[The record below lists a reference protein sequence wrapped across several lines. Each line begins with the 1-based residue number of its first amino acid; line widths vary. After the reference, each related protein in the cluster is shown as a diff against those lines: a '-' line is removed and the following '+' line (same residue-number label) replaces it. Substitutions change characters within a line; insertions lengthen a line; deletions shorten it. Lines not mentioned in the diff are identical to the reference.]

1 MKIPNLFIKVLAL
14 PFKYLYRLYRVN
26 RSESYF
32 KQVRNQKNNK
42 HINYVSDNTHTFTIR
57 TLENNKELISQTER
71 SFGHCHEWAG
81 EGSTF
86 ENLFIEVIINYSRYC
101 ANLPASEGYH
111 HAVEF
116 GLIDH
121 SLQVASLSL
130 RQAKSQFLPTEF
142 PLDIERKR
150 IKRYQYA
157 AWLCGLLHDAGK
169 LQTDMTIFNRL
180 NPNEEWIPITGDLI
194 GWIEQNNIKSY
205 GIRWRTDRIL
215 KGHEI
220 APIHLFQQVLTPA
233 AKRYIGGCP
242 GNLVEEITLSLSNYK
257 SNDCYLAKAVRA
269 ADVVSTAKDI
279 QTTWD
284 KNLGVRKAA
293 LHEKII
299 RAMQANAKFWLENGK
314 AVAID
319 NEIYLRWP
327 DCFNELTDILS
338 SADKTIPNNPTALRD
353 NMAQRGIIRKYNE
366 TEYTLF
372 FEGVVNFDN
381 AMDLLTKK
389 TTSGGV
395 GLVRLEWPF
404 FLTKTAPIPTNK
416 FGLLKIDLD
425 CNAVLFT
432 EKDSRYITSNEV
444 KTAAEKHIAISKQDK
459 EEADNNVETK
469 TIASAKPEP
478 KVKLEGKAK
487 VKTKPEL
494 KVKDEGDAKTKTEGN
509 IKTEGKVKPAEN
521 SEHNN
526 KNNNSPTK
534 DAKSKRQPLKK
545 PVNANTDLFSQKI
558 NHQHHQQNEARNTD
572 KPADNEKAKVTTQSE
587 RIIKILNLLERQEV
601 YSIDGQ
607 KYIEA
612 NTDWK
617 SAVKESEEGE
627 LIKLGHI
634 KLNNPASPFTR
645 YYQKKGK
652 SLIMLVEVL
661 NECTIEKQEDAKGS
675 SKKHLQHTENKQ
687 PGDIESP
694 KNTEKKQK
702 TIKNLQMDKQELS
715 DNPNTHNSLVDFLYS
730 KGLSLEVS
738 KRLAELVRIE
748 KGGSAY
754 IVPDEAFSYIL
765 SLDESEITCITKMLD
780 ASGKFTLLRTN

>member
-1 MKIPNLFIKVLAL
+1 MKISHIFTKILAL

-32 KQVRNQKNNK
+32 KQVRNQKNCE
-42 HINYVSDNTHTFTIR
+42 HINYVSDKTHPFTVR

-71 SFGHCHEWAG
+71 SFGHCHEWAS

-194 GWIEQNNIKSY
+194 DWIEQNNVKSY

-299 RAMQANAKFWLENGK
+299 RAMQANAKYWLENGR

-389 TTSGGV
+389 ATSGGV

-459 EEADNNVETK
+459 EEADNNVDTK

-478 KVKLEGKAK
+478 KVKG
-487 VKTKPEL
+487 
-494 KVKDEGDAKTKTEGN
+494 EGDAKTKTEGN

-545 PVNANTDLFSQKI
+545 PVNTNTDLFSQKI

-572 KPADNEKAKVTTQSE
+572 KPADNEKAKVITQSE

-652 SLIMLVEVL
+652 SLIMLMEVL
-661 NECTIEKQEDAKGS
+661 NESTIKKQEDATGS

-687 PGDIESP
+687 SGDIESP

-702 TIKNLQMDKQELS
+702 TIKNLQMNKQELS

-738 KRLAELVRIE
+738 KRLTELVRIE
-748 KGGSAY
+748 KGGSTY

>member
-1 MKIPNLFIKVLAL
+1 MKISNLFTKVLAL

-42 HINYVSDNTHTFTIR
+42 HINYVSENTHTFTIR

-299 RAMQANAKFWLENGK
+299 RAMQANAKYWLENGK

-372 FEGVVNFDN
+372 FEGVVNFDD

-444 KTAAEKHIAISKQDK
+444 KSAAEKHIANSKQDK
-459 EEADNNVETK
+459 EGAVKDVDTK
-469 TIASAKPEP
+469 TLAGAKPEP
-478 KVKLEGKAK
+478 KVKPKAK
-487 VKTKPEL
+487 TEGNVKT
-494 KVKDEGDAKTKTEGN
+494 EGDANVKTKTEAS
-509 IKTEGKVKPAEN
+509 IKTEGKVKPTEN
-521 SEHNN
+521 SEPKN
-526 KNNNSPTK
+526 KNTSSPTEGK
-534 DAKSKRQPLKK
+534 KPKRQSLKK
-545 PVNANTDLFSQKI
+545 PTNTNADLFSQKI
-558 NHQHHQQNEARNTD
+558 NDHHQQNDERNLD
-572 KPADNEKAKVTTQSE
+572 KPIENEKLKVTTQSG
-587 RIIKILNLLERQEV
+587 RIIKILNLLERQKV
-601 YSIDGQ
+601 HSIDGQ

-617 SAVKESEEGE
+617 SSVKESEEGE

-645 YYQKKGK
+645 YYQKNGK
-652 SLIMLVEVL
+652 SLIMLVEAL
-661 NECTIEKQEDAKGS
+661 NESEIRKQIDATGS
-675 SKKHLQHTENKQ
+675 SKNHSQHTEKKQ
-687 PGDIESP
+687 PSEIESP

-702 TIKNLQMDKQELS
+702 TKKNQQMDKQELS

-738 KRLAELVRIE
+738 KRLTELVSEE
-748 KGGSAY
+748 KDESAY
-754 IVPDEAFSYIL
+754 KVPDEAFSYIL
-765 SLDESEITCITKMLD
+765 SLEESEINCITKMLD